1 MARILRRS
9 WAPQL
14 GHMTAMTKAS
24 SGYSANEALL
34 LLFYFDVWRRAVY
47 ALFSQCDS
55 AILRRYANFQKI
67 DIATSATHYPAKV
80 MSIPIL

>member
-9 WAPQL
+9 WTPQL
-14 GHMTAMTKAS
+14 GHMTAITKAS
-24 SGYSANEALL
+24 SGYSANEALW

-47 ALFSQCDS
+47 AFFSQCDR
-55 AILRRYANFQKI
+55 AILRRYTNFQKI
-67 DIATSATHYPAKV
+67 DIATPSTHYLAKV